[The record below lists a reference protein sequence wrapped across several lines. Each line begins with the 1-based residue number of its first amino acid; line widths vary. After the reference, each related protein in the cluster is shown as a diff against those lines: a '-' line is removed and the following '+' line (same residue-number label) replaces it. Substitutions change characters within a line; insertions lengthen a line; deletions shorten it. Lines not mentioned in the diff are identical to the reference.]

1 MHLIYFYKYNYLII
15 LYIMSKISI
24 FLDNSANSPDNNP
37 PGYNQWVG
45 GNQHGDPL
53 GIKVL
58 KTDTNL
64 QYTLDSSISYLQT
77 WYYDWGWCSGANING
92 PFTDGQKITLPAV
105 SGGVANSC
113 CLPFM
118 KKG

>member
-1 MHLIYFYKYNYLII
+1 MTN
-15 LYIMSKISI
+15 ISI

-45 GNQHGDPL
+45 GNQHGDPS

-58 KTDTNL
+58 KTDSNL

-92 PFTDGQKITLPAV
+92 PFTNGQKIKLPAV
-105 SGGVANSC
+105 SGSVANSC
-113 CLPFM
+113 CMPFM